1 MFEALQC
8 DNIDNMKSILKNA
21 LLETSMH
28 WQERALFEG
37 RAKDSDF
44 FYDTYIGT
52 DPDLLRMNKNE

>member
-8 DNIDNMKSILKNA
+8 NDINSMKTILKNA
-21 LLETSMH
+21 LLETSNH

-37 RAKDSDF
+37 KAKDSDF

-52 DPDLLRMNKNE
+52 DPALLRMNKHE